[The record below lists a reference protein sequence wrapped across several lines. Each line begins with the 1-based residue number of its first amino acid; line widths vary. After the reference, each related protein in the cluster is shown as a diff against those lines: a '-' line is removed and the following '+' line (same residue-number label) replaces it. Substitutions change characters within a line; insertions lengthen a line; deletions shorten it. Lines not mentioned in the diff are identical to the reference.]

1 VQLGYT
7 RIVAPMSGR
16 VGARLVDPGNIVHAA
31 DVTGLVVINQVDPV
45 SVVFTLP
52 EETFQ
57 DVNRALHQ
65 SERPLQ
71 VIAYP
76 RDGTS
81 ALGSGRLTLVNNQID
96 TATGTVQLKGTFPN
110 PGHALWPG
118 QYVNVRLVLGHDP
131 HALTVPAAA
140 ITLEPRLWL
149 ADDGKAR
156 SQPVRLTSI
165 QDGLAVV
172 AGGLQAG
179 ERVVIDGQYK
189 LRPDV
194 TVVEVARGARGA
206 ASAAS
211 AAGTGVASPLAQ
223 NNGGSGEPAMNI
235 SAAFIKRPIGTTLL
249 ALAILLCRQRG
260 VSAAARRAAAAGRL
274 PDHPREREPAGRE
287 PGDDGV
293 ERGAAARAPVLAHR
307 RPHAD
312 DVAERHRQHA
322 DHAAVRARPLDRRG
336 CARRAG
342 GHQRLHRPAPEQPAE
357 PADLPQGEPGRR
369 TDHADH
375 GAVEDAA
382 ADPGQRLGRQ
392 HPGAADLADLGG
404 RPGQHRRGAKARR
417 AHPGRPGPAGRARF
431 EPGGHPRRHRD
442 GFGEP
447 ARAPST
453 ARASFTVYTTTSC

>member
-1 VQLGYT
+1 MDGPASHAARRRILVLGAVLLLVVAALWLWRRHVQEGAPPPRAAAPVPVTTVRVQVQDVPIFRSGVGAVGAQASVTVKARVDGQLERVGFVEGQDVKEGQLLAQLDPRSFQAQLEQAQAQRARDFAQLGNARLDLKRYTDLYAQEAATQQQLDTQKALVAQLEAAVQTDDAQIHLAQVQLGYT

-140 ITLEPRLWL
+140 IQRSQSGEFVW
-149 ADDGKAR
+149 AVGDDGKAR
-156 SQPVRLTSI
+156 SQTVRLTSI

-211 AAGTGVASPLAQ
+211 AAGTGVASPLAE
-223 NNGGSGEPAMNI
+223 NNGGGTPS
-235 SAAFIKRPIGTTLL
+235 RP
-249 ALAILLCRQRG
+249 
-260 VSAAARRAAAAGRL
+260 
-274 PDHPREREPAGRE
+274 
-287 PGDDGV
+287 
-293 ERGAAARAPVLAHR
+293 
-307 RPHAD
+307 
-312 DVAERHRQHA
+312 
-322 DHAAVRARPLDRRG
+322 
-336 CARRAG
+336 
-342 GHQRLHRPAPEQPAE
+342 
-357 PADLPQGEPGRR
+357 
-369 TDHADH
+369 
-375 GAVEDAA
+375 
-382 ADPGQRLGRQ
+382 
-392 HPGAADLADLGG
+392 
-404 RPGQHRRGAKARR
+404 
-417 AHPGRPGPAGRARF
+417 
-431 EPGGHPRRHRD
+431 
-442 GFGEP
+442 
-447 ARAPST
+447 
-453 ARASFTVYTTTSC
+453 